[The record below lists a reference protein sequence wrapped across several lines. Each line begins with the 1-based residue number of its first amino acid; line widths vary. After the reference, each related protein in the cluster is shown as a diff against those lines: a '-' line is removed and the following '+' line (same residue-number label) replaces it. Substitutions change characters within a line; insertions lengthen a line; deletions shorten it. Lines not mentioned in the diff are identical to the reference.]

1 MAAGKE
7 NRTTDE
13 KAKSRIFIII
23 FCIATAAYL
32 VVCAAIFISTNSN
45 EQNAYVS
52 SKPVT
57 YADDLLPEPEKK
69 ININTATHDELTEIV
84 GIGDVTADR
93 IIEYREK
100 NGGFLSTDEIMKVS
114 GIGKTLYNKI
124 KELIEI

>member
-23 FCIATAAYL
+23 FCIATAVYL
-32 VVCAAIFISTNSN
+32 AVCAVIFISTNSN

-69 ININTATHDELTEIV
+69 ININTATHDELTEIA

-114 GIGKTLYNKI
+114 GIGKTLYSKI
-124 KELIEI
+124 KYLIEI